1 MSINPLVSVLIR
13 TKDRKALL
21 QEALA
26 SVLGQTWPNVEV
38 IIVNDGGEDFSAAVV
53 TLCKESLPARSAI
66 RWLNN
71 DGDHGRSHAANLAL
85 SEATG
90 EYCLLLDDDDTLDP
104 PHLANLIT
112 ALQAHPEHAAAYSAV
127 RTVSGDV
134 VSDTPIFGEPWDPV
148 RLMIENY
155 IPIHAV
161 LFRRSLV
168 VVTEGCR
175 FDPAFNRYED
185 WDFWLQ
191 VAQQHSMLFV
201 NECTATYRVDSAS
214 GFGAKKNLE
223 ADIAR
228 YRIAL
233 YRKWLPRWSDAG
245 ILTLIDR
252 SRAFPRL
259 AVQQNQIN
267 HLNKQLDQRQSNL
280 INLEKQYKNLEKQY
294 KNLEKQYKN
303 LEKQYKK
310 LTEQYQEKD
319 AQAEAE
325 IAARHRIEITL
336 VETQNEV
343 AFYRTVSKSMREELD
358 IVYQSRSWK
367 LTRPLRALTR
377 LRWHWQRQGFRG
389 IIGRLTIKLAER
401 RNRFLEM
408 KQELPIARKYTPLA
422 FPTYTSPKFSI
433 VIPVYNQHLY
443 TFHCLKSILT
453 HLGEDAVEIIVV
465 DDQSTDK
472 TQKMLAGIRGITVIR
487 NEKNAGFIRSC
498 NAGAA
503 AASGEFLV
511 LLNNDTEVKEDWLGA
526 MCRTFSDFPDSGMVG
541 ARLVYANG
549 TLQEAGGL
557 VWQDGSAWN
566 FGRNDDPNKPEYA
579 YCRRAD
585 YCSGACLMIRRTDF
599 NTLGGFDEH
608 YLPAYY
614 EDTDLAFRVRQSGKQ
629 VYYQPAATIIH
640 FEGITSGTDT
650 QGGIKR
656 YQEVNF
662 GKFFE
667 RWRDVLAHHRPN
679 GELPLLEKE
688 RHVNRRIL
696 VIDARVLMP
705 DHDSGSLRM
714 FNILRI
720 LQRLDYKV
728 TFLPANRHFH
738 ESYTPQMQALGIE
751 CQYAPYVDSV
761 RGYLE
766 KFGAHFDAV
775 ILSRADYAEKYI
787 DDVKAC
793 CPQAKVLFDTVDLH
807 FLREEREAE
816 LTGDPAARESAALR
830 KSQELGVARKADAT
844 LVVSPVELDLFRLEA
859 PDVDVRLLSNVHETH
874 ETKGSFAERRDMLF
888 IGNFEHPPNTD
899 SMLYFLDDIFPR
911 VLAKNPT
918 LRLHVVGRHVPGN
931 LKARASENVIFSGFV
946 SDIAPMFDSI
956 RLSIAPL
963 RYGAGVKGKINSSLS
978 YGVPMVVTSIAAEGM
993 GLVHGKDILVADSP
1007 EDFAGEILRL
1017 YEDEKLWIA
1026 LSSAGKENIESHF
1039 SFALAERQLR
1049 EILPA

>member
-1 MSINPLVSVLIR
+1 MSANPLVSVLIR
-13 TKDRKALL
+13 TKDRKDLL

-26 SVLGQTWPNVEV
+26 SVLGQTWDNLEV
-38 IIVNDGGEDFSAAVV
+38 IIINDGGEDFSAAVI
-53 TLCKESLPARSAI
+53 PANTGNI
-66 RWLNN
+66 RWLDNT
-71 DGDHGRSHAANLAL
+71 GEHGRSHAANLAL
-85 SEATG
+85 AETSG
-90 EYCLLLDDDDTLDP
+90 DYCLFLDDDDTIDP
-104 PHLANLIT
+104 PHLANLVA
-112 ALQAHPEHAAAYSAV
+112 ALEAHPEHAGAYSAV
-127 RTVSGDV
+127 RTLSGKEVSETPAFGD
-134 VSDTPIFGEPWDPV
+134 PWDPV

-161 LFRRSLV
+161 LFRRALV
-168 VVTEGCR
+168 LATEGCR
-175 FDPAFNRYED
+175 FDPAFDRFED

-191 VAQQHSMLFV
+191 VAQQHNMIFV
-201 NECTATYRVDSAS
+201 NECTATYRVNTAS
-214 GFGAKKNLE
+214 GFGAKENL
-223 ADIAR
+223 ADDMAG

-245 ILTLIDR
+245 ILALVDR
-252 SRAFPRL
+252 SREFPRL
-259 AVQQNQIN
+259 AVYRNRIRELSDRLDVSKKHIAESEKHIAESEKHIEKLKDLFN
-267 HLNKQLDQRQSNL
+267 NK
-280 INLEKQYKNLEKQY
+280 E
-294 KNLEKQYKN
+294 
-303 LEKQYKK
+303 
-310 LTEQYQEKD
+310 
-319 AQAEAE
+319 AQFLAE
-325 IAARHRIEITL
+325 IAAHERT
-336 VETQNEV
+336 ETARAEMQNEAAV
-343 AFYRTVSKSMREELD
+343 YRAISQSLREELD
-358 IVYQSRSWK
+358 IVYKSRSWK

-377 LRWHWQRQGFRG
+377 LRWYWQLEGFRG
-389 IIGRLTIKLAER
+389 VIGRLKIKLAER
-401 RNRFLEM
+401 RNRFRDM
-408 KQELPIARKYTPLA
+408 KQELPIAKKYSPLS
-422 FPTYTSPKFSI
+422 FPNCSSPKFSI

-443 TFHCLKSILT
+443 TFHCLQSIFA
-453 HLGEDAVEIIVV
+453 HLGDDDVEIIVV
-465 DDQSTDK
+465 DDHSTDNTK
-472 TQKMLAGIRGITVIR
+472 KMLAGISGITVIR

-498 NAGAA
+498 NTGAA
-503 AASGEFLV
+503 RASGEFLV
-511 LLNNDTEVKEDWLGA
+511 LLNNDTEVKEGWLGA
-526 MCRTFSDFPDSGMVG
+526 MCMTFTDFPDVGLVG
-541 ARLVYANG
+541 ARLVYADG
-549 TLQEAGGL
+549 RLQEAGGL

-599 NTLGGFDEH
+599 SALGGFDER

-650 QGGIKR
+650 QSGVKK

-667 RWRDVLAHHRPN
+667 RWQDALADHRPN
-679 GELPLLEKE
+679 GELPHLEKE
-688 RHVNRRIL
+688 RHVDKRIL

-720 LQRLDYKV
+720 LQRLGYKV
-728 TFLPANRHFH
+728 TFLPANLHFH

-751 CQYAPYVDSV
+751 CQYAPYVESV

-766 KFGAHFDAV
+766 AWGGQFDAV

-793 CPQAKVLFDTVDLH
+793 CPQARVLFDTVDLH

-816 LTGDPAARESAALR
+816 LTGDPAARESAVLR

-859 PDVDVRLLSNVHETH
+859 PDVDVRLLSNVHAIH
-874 ETKGSFAERRDMLF
+874 ETKGTFAERRDMLF

-899 SMLYFLDDIFPR
+899 AMLYFLDDIFPL

-918 LRLHVVGRHVPGN
+918 LRLHIVGGHVPGH
-931 LKARASENVIFSGFV
+931 LKARASDNVIFTGFV
-946 SDIAPMFDSI
+946 SDIAPLFDNI

-978 YGVPMVVTSIAAEGM
+978 FGVPMVVTPMAAEGM
-993 GLVHGKDILVADSP
+993 GLVHGQDILVADTP
-1007 EDFAGEILRL
+1007 EAFAGEILRL
-1017 YEDEKLWIA
+1017 HDDEALWIA
-1026 LSSAGKENIESHF
+1026 LSKAGKENIESHF
-1039 SFALAERQLR
+1039 SFAVAERQLR
-1049 EILPA
+1049 EVLPA